1 MKYTSIAADVAKLNT
16 HAGLRE
22 WIQQHRANPK
32 TIRQWQEFR
41 LSLLE
46 EELLEGK
53 TALITDDPAEFVD
66 AMIDAIVI
74 AAGTLDALG
83 VDINTAWERV
93 HTANMHKQPGIKPG
107 RPNPLG
113 LPDLTKPA
121 GWAAPEHSDNTGIL
135 AQGAK
140 Q

>member
-1 MKYTSIAADVAKLNT
+1 MKYTSIAADVRKLNT
-16 HAGLRE
+16 HAGLRT
-22 WIQQHRANPK
+22 WIEQHKHNTTK
-32 TIRQWQEFR
+32 IKQWQEFR

-53 TALITDDPAEFVD
+53 TALITNDAPEFVD

-83 VDINTAWERV
+83 VDVNTAWERV
-93 HTANMHKQPGIKPG
+93 QHANLQKQPGTKPG

-135 AQGAK
+135 AQGVA